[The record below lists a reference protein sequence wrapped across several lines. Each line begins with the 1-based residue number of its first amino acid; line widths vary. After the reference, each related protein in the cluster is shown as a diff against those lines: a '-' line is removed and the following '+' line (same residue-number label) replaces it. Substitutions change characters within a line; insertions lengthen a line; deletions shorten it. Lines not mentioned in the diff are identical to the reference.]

1 MIDFIFHAEVSDT
14 RSRRTSDIT
23 TLRYERKRI
32 RRRRRRFET
41 ELGQNVRF
49 NRNIAK

>member
-32 RRRRRRFET
+32 RRRRRFET

>member
-23 TLRYERKRI
+23 TLRYKRKRI
-32 RRRRRRFET
+32 RRRRFEI

-49 NRNIAK
+49 NGNIAK